1 MTSSRHGA
9 LLGAAILVSLIA
21 AAPIARAAQPPACRP
36 TVADFRSLRLG
47 MSYAQSV
54 AHLGCP
60 GRKVTDLA
68 IGHNHRAIYSWR
80 GRGSY
85 GANLNLTFRNGRLT
99 DRSQLG
105 LR

>member
-1 MTSSRHGA
+1 MTRSRHGV
-9 LLGAAILVSLIA
+9 LFGAAVLASLVA
-21 AAPIARAAQPPACRP
+21 AAPAAQAGEPATCRP
-36 TVADFRSLRLG
+36 TLADFRTLRKG
-47 MSYAQSV
+47 MSYAESV
-54 AHLGCP
+54 EQLGCP

-68 IGHNHRAIYSWR
+68 VGHNHRAIYSWQ

-99 DRSQLG
+99 GRSQLG